1 MNVVVSHPIGDEA
14 ATAPERQAGDFM
26 PSSMPPGSSG
36 GPSSPPHRPPPRRV
50 DHTYRDFS
58 RYAEDGGE
66 LIKHKKSGNNFPAR
80 LHQILSDP
88 AHVNIITW
96 MVRWS

>member
-1 MNVVVSHPIGDEA
+1 M
-14 ATAPERQAGDFM
+14 
-26 PSSMPPGSSG
+26 
-36 GPSSPPHRPPPRRV
+36 SSPLKYV

-58 RYAEDGGE
+58 RYVEDGGE

-88 AHVNIITW
+88 AHLDIITW
-96 MVRWS
+96 MVRGQFVECR